1 MFYSVAIHF
10 LIGMLTGYAFPV
22 RALLGLV
29 AVVLV
34 ECLIVAVVFGAAAGL
49 WSLAGLMAIQI
60 GYLGGVYTR
69 SVLEKAGITEPN
81 THIRHTQ

>member
-1 MFYSVAIHF
+1 MAVHF
-10 LIGMLTGYAFPV
+10 IIGTLTGYAFPV

-34 ECLIVAVVFGAAAGL
+34 ECLIVAVAFGATAGL
-49 WSLAGLMAIQI
+49 WSLTALVAIQF

-81 THIRHTQ
+81 THIRHTP